1 MSEFCNSY
9 PKLYNRI
16 INQLYDLCE
25 VKIISL
31 KKKYNIMKR
40 EKKMIVTTLI
50 TILILLITGFTSLE
64 IGKQKTTLIPV
75 QKILL
80 EPVALNS
87 ASEFAVLAGSSINN
101 SGATNINGEIGVS
114 PGLWVGGFDKEVI
127 VSTQHTNSFKSTQA
141 KLDLTSA
148 YNDAESRRSDDAV
161 HLSGNIG
168 GLTLTPGL
176 YNSTSSL
183 TISSGDLTFDAMGKT
198 NAVFIIQ
205 IASKLTTRP
214 ETRVTLKGGAL
225 ASNIFWQVGESVIF
239 GSHSVFKGTVLA
251 LKSIKFYNGAILQG
265 RGLSRGGEV
274 NLASNIIQ
282 K

>member
-1 MSEFCNSY
+1 
-9 PKLYNRI
+9 
-16 INQLYDLCE
+16 
-25 VKIISL
+25 
-31 KKKYNIMKR
+31 MKR

-64 IGKQKTTLIPV
+64 LTKPKQPLIPV

-87 ASEFAVLAGSSINN
+87 ASEFAILAGSCINN
-101 SGATNINGEIGVS
+101 AGVTKINGEIGVS
-114 PGLWVGGFDKEVI
+114 PGLWVGGFPQEVI
-127 VSTQHTNSFKSTQA
+127 VSTQHTNSIKSTQA
-141 KLDLTSA
+141 KQDLTAA
-148 YNDAESRRSDDAV
+148 YNDAESRRSDDV
-161 HLSGNIG
+161 VQLSGNIG

-176 YNSTSSL
+176 YNSSSSL
-183 TISSGDLTFDAMGKT
+183 VISSGDLTFDAMGKS
-198 NAVFIIQ
+198 NSIFIIQ
-205 IASKLTTRP
+205 VASKLTTRP
-214 ETRVTLKGGAL
+214 ETRVILKGGAL

>member
-1 MSEFCNSY
+1 
-9 PKLYNRI
+9 
-16 INQLYDLCE
+16 
-25 VKIISL
+25 
-31 KKKYNIMKR
+31 
-40 EKKMIVTTLI
+40 MIVTTLV

-64 IGKQKTTLIPV
+64 IGKQKPTVITL

-87 ASEFAVLAGSSINN
+87 ASEFAILAGSSINN
-101 SGATNINGEIGVS
+101 SGVSNINGEIGVS
-114 PGLWVGGFDKEVI
+114 PGLWIEGFDKEVD
-127 VSTQHTNSFKSTQA
+127 VSTQHTNSIKSSQA
-141 KLDLTSA
+141 KLDLTCA
-148 YNDAESRRSDDAV
+148 YNDAESRRSDETV

-176 YNSTSSL
+176 YNCNSSL
-183 TISSGDLTFDAMGKT
+183 VISLGALTFDALGKS

-214 ETRVTLKGGAL
+214 ETRVILKGGAL
-225 ASNIFWQVGESVIF
+225 ASNIFWQVGESAIF
-239 GSHSVFKGTVLA
+239 GSNSVFKGTVLA
-251 LKSIKFYNGAILQG
+251 LKSIQFYNGATLQG

-274 NLASNIIQ
+274 KLASNIIQ